1 MKQLIIKSCC
11 KYTLK
16 TYTTFLELLFNK
28 MGQKS
33 STFYLPANHRKIT
46 ILKSP
51 HVNKKA
57 KEQFQIITYKAVISL
72 DEKESNLSLH
82 QFSTFLLNKPK
93 TISIKIK
100 S

>member
-16 TYTTFLELLFNK
+16 TYTTFLELLFSK
-28 MGQKS
+28 IGQKS
-33 STFYLPANHRKIT
+33 STFYLPATQRKIT
-46 ILKSP
+46 LLKSP

-57 KEQFQIITYKAVISL
+57 KEQFQISTYKAVLSL
-72 DEKESNLSLH
+72 NNKDINFSLH

>member
-1 MKQLIIKSCC
+1 MKQIIIKSCC

-16 TYTTFLELLFNK
+16 TYITFLELLFNK
-28 MGQKS
+28 IGQKS
-33 STFYLPANHRKIT
+33 STFYLPATQRKIT

-57 KEQFQIITYKAVISL
+57 KEQFQVTTYKAVISL
-72 DEKESNLSLH
+72 DTTFSLH
-82 QFSTFLLNKPK
+82 KFSTFLLNKPK

>member
-28 MGQKS
+28 IGQKS
-33 STFYLPANHRKIT
+33 STFYLPSTQRRIT

-57 KEQFQIITYKAVISL
+57 KEQFQVTTYKAVITL
-72 DEKESNLSLH
+72 DTTFSFHN
-82 QFSTFLLNKPK
+82 FSTFLLNKPK
-93 TISIKIK
+93 TIFIKLK